1 MPIALRAA
9 AMVAGI
15 LGGSGTHV
23 VQIIIAIVVAA
34 ALIGYFLLRVGGRSG
49 GGDVR
54 AAAAAVRQ
62 HDRDIDR
69 AHEGAVSD
77 ATVRLV
83 RTWSGIGIGAQ
94 SEQWNIAM
102 DGTVVGSIANK
113 ETVELAVAPGHH
125 TLRLGSGRHR
135 STERSFDVAQDEV
148 VGFSCNG
155 PRFKGM
161 LAGMKAAMPVREW
174 HAGVRRHH
182 LPRPGQSGT
191 AHVTTP
197 FVAMQWLMALSYP
210 VSDRVLGSTHQTV
223 PARPRLEA

>member
-1 MPIALRAA
+1 
-9 AMVAGI
+9 MVAGI

-34 ALIGYFLLRVGGRSG
+34 ALISYFLLRLGGRGG

-54 AAAAAVRQ
+54 AATAAVSQ

-94 SEQWNIAM
+94 SEQWSIAI
-102 DGTVVGSIANK
+102 DGTVVGAIANT
-113 ETVELAVAPGHH
+113 ETVEVSVEPGHH

-135 STERSFDVAQDEV
+135 SAERSFDVGQDKV
-148 VGFSCNG
+148 VGFRCHG
-155 PRFKGM
+155 PRIWPM
-161 LAGMKAAMPVREW
+161 SVAALINPDLWISLQFSNR
-174 HAGVRRHH
+174 
-182 LPRPGQSGT
+182 
-191 AHVTTP
+191 
-197 FVAMQWLMALSYP
+197 
-210 VSDRVLGSTHQTV
+210 
-223 PARPRLEA
+223 